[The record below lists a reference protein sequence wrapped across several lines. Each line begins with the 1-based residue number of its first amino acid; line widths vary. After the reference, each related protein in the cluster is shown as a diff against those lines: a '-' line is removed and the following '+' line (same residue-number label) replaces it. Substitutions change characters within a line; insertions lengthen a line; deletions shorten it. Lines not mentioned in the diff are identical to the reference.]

1 MNEPYRAK
9 RAHEAALRKV
19 DREHIATM
27 HVIAKACPHSLMRV
41 LGLIAQH
48 GRVPFFICAERQ
60 PPGQH
65 FRVEIEALPDMA
77 ATALLEKITA
87 DMSVRR
93 AVWLECANTQPN
105 LDA

>member
-9 RAHEAALRKV
+9 RAHEAAFRKV
-19 DREHIATM
+19 GREHIATM
-27 HVIAKACPHSLMRV
+27 HVVAKACPHALMRV

-48 GRVPFFICAERQ
+48 GRVPFSICAERQ
-60 PPGQH
+60 PARQH
-65 FRVEIEALPDMA
+65 FRVEIEVLSDMA

-93 AVWLECANTQPN
+93 AVWMGCASAQPSV
-105 LDA
+105 DA